1 MGQLRMVR
9 GRAGAVGGVQRDGDT
24 AFPAQAHTGSWR
36 RHLTDAAGRLA
47 LDFDVM
53 NETDVREIIVRPLL
67 HRLGYSHGSE
77 ANIRTEVSLK
87 YPSAFLGRKKPGKD
101 PTLAGRADYIC
112 EVISYGRW
120 VVEVKP
126 PSEVLTKEAVQ
137 QAHTYAAHPE
147 IGAAFILVT
156 NGRRFELY
164 RTGALDTSLLAFG
177 HDQLEQFLLP
187 LFNVVG
193 PDAIKKLSN
202 LVRVDA
208 GKPLGRNLA
217 SALAITGGQ
226 ITYEEHASDTPLV
239 PRETIEGLQLPVVGG
254 KVERLQDGRIHAY
267 VEIGKAA
274 AIFRDL
280 SEMMGAADDY
290 DFYSADEYIST
301 DPEAPTIFQNLY
313 ENTTPVGTRTRV
325 PGLGEIALPFGMVVK
340 AYTQAVG
347 YVDAGAFRGTMRLDY
362 ELAITSLSPMV
373 RPLLEAQ
380 LGGKIPERS
389 AFSGVGSFEVRLSD

>member
-1 MGQLRMVR
+1 M
-9 GRAGAVGGVQRDGDT
+9 
-24 AFPAQAHTGSWR
+24 
-36 RHLTDAAGRLA
+36 TDAAGRLA
-47 LDFDVM
+47 LNFDVM

-87 YPSAFLGRKKPGKD
+87 YPRAFLGRKKAGKD
-101 PTLAGRADYIC
+101 PALAGRADYIC

-126 PSEVLTKEAVQ
+126 PSEAIGTDAVQ

-156 NGRRFELY
+156 NGRRFALY
-164 RTGALDTSLLAFG
+164 RTGALDTPLLAFD
-177 HDQLEQFLLP
+177 HDQLEQSLLT
-187 LFNVVG
+187 LFNIIG

-208 GKPLGRNLA
+208 GKPLGKNLA
-217 SALAITGGQ
+217 SKVAITGGQ

-239 PRETIEGLQLPVVGG
+239 SREMIEGLQLPVVGG
-254 KVERLQDGRIHAY
+254 KVERLEDGRIHAY

-274 AIFRDL
+274 AMFREFT
-280 SEMMGAADDY
+280 EMVGAADDY

-301 DPEAPTIFQNLY
+301 DPENPTIFQNLY
-313 ENTTPVGTRTRV
+313 ENNTPSGAKMRV
-325 PGLGEIALPFGMVVK
+325 PGMGVVAMPFGFGLK

-347 YVDAGAFRGTMRLDY
+347 YVDADVFRGTMRLDY
-362 ELAITSLSPMV
+362 ELAVTGLSPML

-380 LGGKIPERS
+380 LGGRIPEHS
-389 AFSGVGSFEVRLSD
+389 AFSGVGSFEVKLSH

>member
-1 MGQLRMVR
+1 MI
-9 GRAGAVGGVQRDGDT
+9 
-24 AFPAQAHTGSWR
+24 
-36 RHLTDAAGRLA
+36 DAAGKLA
-47 LDFDVM
+47 LNFDAM

-67 HRLGYSHGSE
+67 HRLGYSHGAE
-77 ANIRTEVSLK
+77 ANIRTEVTLK

-126 PSEVLTKEAVQ
+126 PGEALGTDAVQ

-147 IGAAFILVT
+147 IGAAFILLT

-164 RTGALDTSLLAFG
+164 RTGALDTPLLAFD
-177 HDQLEQFLLP
+177 HDQLEQSLLP
-187 LFNVVG
+187 LFNIVG

-208 GKPLGRNLA
+208 GKPLGRNLSSKLTIA
-217 SALAITGGQ
+217 GGQ
-226 ITYEEHASDTPLV
+226 ITYEEHASDTPLI
-239 PRETIEGLQLPVVGG
+239 PREMIEGLRLPVVGG
-254 KVERLQDGRIHAY
+254 LVERLEDGRIHAY

-274 AIFRDL
+274 AMFREF
-280 SEMMGAADDY
+280 SEMVGAADDY

-301 DPEAPTIFQNLY
+301 DAEKPTIFQNVY
-313 ENTTPVGTRTRV
+313 ENRTLSGSKTRV
-325 PGLGEIALPFGMVVK
+325 PGLGEVIMPFGFDLK

-347 YVDAGAFRGTMRLDY
+347 YVEAGIFRGTMRLDY
-362 ELAITSLSPMV
+362 ELAVTGLSPIL

-380 LGGKIPERS
+380 LGKIPEHS
-389 AFSGVGSFEVRLSD
+389 AFSGVGSFEIRFAD

>member
-1 MGQLRMVR
+1 M
-9 GRAGAVGGVQRDGDT
+9 
-24 AFPAQAHTGSWR
+24 
-36 RHLTDAAGRLA
+36 TDAAGRLA
-47 LDFDVM
+47 LNFDVM

-101 PTLAGRADYIC
+101 PALAGRADYIC

-126 PSEVLTKEAVQ
+126 PSEAITTDAVQ

-164 RTGALDTSLLAFG
+164 RTGALDTPLLSFD
-177 HDQLEQFLLP
+177 HDQLEQSLLP
-187 LFNVVG
+187 LFNIVS

-217 SALAITGGQ
+217 SKLAIVGGQ

-254 KVERLQDGRIHAY
+254 KVERQEDGRIHAY

-274 AIFRDL
+274 AMFREL
-280 SEMMGAADDY
+280 TEMMGAADDY

-301 DPEAPTIFQNLY
+301 DPASPTIFQNLY
-313 ENTTPVGTRTRV
+313 ENSTPPGARV
-325 PGLGEIALPFGMVVK
+325 RIPGMGEVAMPFGFGLK

-347 YVDAGAFRGTMRLDY
+347 YVDAGVFRGTMRLDY
-362 ELAITSLSPMV
+362 EVTVTGLNPML

-380 LGGKIPERS
+380 LGGRIPEHS
-389 AFSGVGSFEVRLSD
+389 SFSGVGSFEVKLSD